1 MRVEI
6 KGGLVATVLAAG
18 AAAVWACGG
27 GNNGGLVAAD
37 GGVTMDAPVL
47 DSGGTGND
55 AGGIAADTGAR
66 PADGGG
72 DAGSVADAP
81 LDAVG
86 DGPADGANDARDA
99 AALRKR
105 IFVTI
110 NQTTG
115 NLGGLTQADA
125 FCKTAADSAQ
135 LGGTWRA
142 WLSDGATD
150 AIDRITDVSPW
161 YRLDRATVLFPTKGP
176 LGNGIGP
183 SAAID
188 PANLNTYWTATGDDG
203 RRAGAGGNC
212 LDWTSSSAN
221 EDAQTGDP
229 VSQSQWTVKDLQAC
243 DTSLSLLCIEQ

>member
-6 KGGLVATVLAAG
+6 KGYLVATVVAAG

-27 GNNGGLVAAD
+27 GNNGGLIAAD
-37 GGVTMDAPVL
+37 GGATTAAPAVDA
-47 DSGGTGND
+47 GGTGGD
-55 AGGIAADTGAR
+55 ATGEPAADTGAH
-66 PADGGG
+66 PVDAG
-72 DAGSVADAP
+72 DAGNVADASV
-81 LDAVG
+81 DAVG

-110 NQTTG
+110 NQTNG

-142 WLSDGATD
+142 WLSDGFMD
-150 AIDRITDVSPW
+150 AIDRIADVSPW
-161 YRLDRATVLFPTKGP
+161 YRLDRATVLFPAKAQ
-176 LGNGIGP
+176 LSNGIGP

-188 PANLNTYWTATGDDG
+188 PANFNNYWTGTGDDG
-203 RRAGAGGNC
+203 RRAAAGGNC
-212 LDWTSSSAN
+212 LDWSSSSAG
-221 EDAQTGDP
+221 EDAETGDP
-229 VSQSQWTVKDLQAC
+229 FSQAQWTVKGAVTC